1 MLKHYIK
8 SIIREIINRKFYSI
22 IIIIGF
28 TLGISLWIL
37 IMLWIDYEEKSFG
50 LKNNSLLLFRISSL
64 EDESSEVWLDSN
76 HVYHY
81 RLFPETPFPLAP
93 ILKKTD
99 PSIVQIA
106 RFGYFNDTIVSYGQK
121 SFTEKRIAFA
131 DTGLFRF
138 FRFPL
143 VSGSIAE
150 FSKDSNVVI
159 INKMTA
165 ERYFEGENPIGK
177 MLNINNKYYL
187 RIIAVVKNISSYNKL
202 QFDALAPISLIK
214 DSNLVNNWA
223 EDKVNTYFFI
233 NRKTDTRQLIRNIN
247 GIVYYYNPKYR
258 GTYLIERIQRHHSYS
273 DIRIDA
279 GISGDIQFIHIFSAI
294 ALFIIFIACI
304 NYFNISVSQFA
315 NRSKEIAIRKTF
327 GAGKKNIV
335 IQYLIEGQ
343 ILSFISLA
351 LAIFLVNI
359 LIPRFNLITSA
370 DIQIGFWKN
379 DMLLFKCLIITI
391 LIGLISASYPA
402 FYFSS
407 INPARIFSSLLKSG
421 ARGRVFR
428 WVITYIQFSIS
439 VALIVS
445 SFKVERQLDY
455 LRNTKMGYDE
465 DYTLQ
470 IPFSEN
476 IKNKFDLFKKDLK
489 DNPDILDVNT
499 PKNNLENSK
508 GNETDILSVKFFPR
522 HIADNIRYIGSVWEK
537 YEKEIPFEYTITD
550 SDMRREFRSETIMG
564 EIFNYFTITSAIIT
578 LLGFFCISSFMC
590 EQRKTET
597 AIRKTFGASSVD
609 IYFLIIK
616 EFLLISLAA
625 IVTAHI
631 AVTFT
636 ASVWIQRFTY
646 KIGDF
651 GLSEYVIPT
660 VISILLLITT
670 VSYHAIK
677 ASRQEP
683 ADVLKRE

>member
-370 DIQIGFWKN
+370 YIQI
-379 DMLLFKCLIITI
+379 
-391 LIGLISASYPA
+391 
-402 FYFSS
+402 
-407 INPARIFSSLLKSG
+407 
-421 ARGRVFR
+421 
-428 WVITYIQFSIS
+428 SIS

-590 EQRKTET
+590 EQRKTEI